1 MAKDGQIVMNN
12 KFYAKLVDVI
22 GKVSMPE
29 DGLSLEDRLNQTPT
43 LKNGVFYVAGEL
55 SKDYKGVWELANC
68 ADGGESFL
76 ILSTDEFMN
85 IKQDS
90 DNEDYPVM
98 EANVDGRV
106 FGFISSLIA
115 LGIIWYIA
123 GSRKGMNASLYSKS
137 ADSLECSLCETTTY
151 FLSGDG
157 RKDITQD
164 EFREIES
171 MSAVVTEFTRHKYKM

>member
-1 MAKDGQIVMNN
+1 MAKDGQIVMND

-29 DGLSLEDRLNQTPT
+29 DGLSLEDRLDQTPT

-55 SKDYKGVWELANC
+55 SKDYKGVWKVASC
-68 ADGGESFL
+68 ADSGESFL
-76 ILSTDEFMN
+76 TLSTDELMN

-90 DNEDYPVM
+90 DDEEYPVM

-106 FGFISSLIA
+106 FGFISSLLA

-123 GSRKGMNASLYSKS
+123 GSRKGMNASLYSKT
-137 ADSLECSLCETTTY
+137 ADSLEHSLHETTTY
-151 FLSGDG
+151 FLAGNG

-164 EFREIES
+164 EFREIEG
-171 MSAVVTEFTRHKYKM
+171 MSTVVTEFTRHRYKM